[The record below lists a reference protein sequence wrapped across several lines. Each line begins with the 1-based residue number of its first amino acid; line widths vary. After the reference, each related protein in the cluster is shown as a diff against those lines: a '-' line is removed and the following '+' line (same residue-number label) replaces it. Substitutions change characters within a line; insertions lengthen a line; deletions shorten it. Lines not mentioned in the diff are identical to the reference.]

1 MESTNGL
8 MDPSIRDSLKMAT
21 CMDED
26 CGDPNKMI
34 HMKGSIKII
43 KNMGKAPINGAME
56 WYLMDILLRI
66 RKLQKKVFQ
75 LHL

>member
-1 MESTNGL
+1 
-8 MDPSIRDSLKMAT
+8 
-21 CMDED
+21 MDED

-66 RKLQKKVFQ
+66 RKLQKKVSQ
-75 LHL
+75 HHL